1 LKLLSVKEKFV
12 AYKPRPI
19 DTSGVTLPEEVLELT
34 ELLAKNTHEI
44 WARQRVSERWRYGA
58 ERNDERLEHPGLV
71 PYEELSEVEKQYDR
85 NTALETLKTIISL
98 GYRIEPPAEATR
110 ADGAVPSARDAN
122 AVLEILKQPGA
133 LALADLL
140 AIWRAREPSRWARSA
155 EVYQQLGAR
164 LLKLGELLLA
174 YDVLSEGL
182 KFQPGALRLR
192 QLQAHA
198 LTRLGATERANALLL
213 ALYEEGQ
220 RDEETVGMLARTHK
234 DLWQQAADPAERE
247 RQLQQS
253 YKFYEE
259 AYQLSGGYWTG
270 INAATIALLS
280 GRREHARARAA
291 EVRALCLADLRRTEE
306 TGVDRYWALATL
318 GEAALVCED
327 WPEAARRYDEALAD
341 GHRQLGELTSTRRNA
356 RLIIEYLG
364 GDFAFIERHL
374 PVPKVAVFF
383 AESDAAERQAPAERE
398 GMVRQALLE
407 RINELGAG
415 VGYTV
420 VPSGGG
426 APFLE
431 AMLEAGGETHA
442 VLPCEL
448 NELLAP
454 ADDGDGR
461 AQAERAARYESLL
474 GRLTSVV
481 AASEQNMTEGDMSG
495 EYSRLLLHGLA
506 LIRAAQL
513 DTELVPL
520 TLPDADAAAADD
532 AAAAAGER
540 AATASAFKRP
550 DERSGKRLDEQ
561 PDEQPDEQ
569 SDERAAGRA
578 GERPDDQMFKLMDER
593 LDAQMIEL
601 MDGRADGRMDQGTN
615 ERAELNDLAPLA
627 PLTSVDSLDS
637 LDNSRMVA
645 GTPGADV
652 SPEARA
658 TEAKGFSARMA
669 ALLFA
674 DAVNFSKLTEA
685 QIPIFVRDFL
695 GAVGALVARFQP
707 APLLRNTWG
716 DGLYLVFADV
726 QDAGRFALDLSD
738 LLNATDW
745 TRQGLPA
752 DLNLRIALH
761 AGPVYACT
769 DPVTG
774 KLNFIGTHVSR
785 AARLEPITP
794 PGQVYASQAFAA
806 LAVAAR
812 VRTFTCDYVGQ
823 TPLAK
828 KYGTFPTYH
837 VRRQRS
843 TPRG

>member
-1 LKLLSVKEKFV
+1 M

-19 DTSGVTLPEEVLELT
+19 DTSGITLPEEVLELT

-44 WARQRVSERWRYGA
+44 WARQRVSEHWRYGA

-71 PYEELSEVEKQYDR
+71 AYEELSEVEKQYDR

-98 GYRIEPPAEATR
+98 GYRIEPPAEAAR
-110 ADGAVPSARDAN
+110 ADDVASPARDAN

-133 LALADLL
+133 LALSDLL
-140 AIWRAREPSRWARSA
+140 AIWRARDPSRWARSA
-155 EVYQQLGAR
+155 EVHQQLGAR

-182 KFQPGALRLR
+182 KFRPGDLRLR

-270 INAATIALLS
+270 INAATIAVLS
-280 GRREHARARAA
+280 GRREHARALAV
-291 EVRALCLADLRRTEE
+291 EVRALCLADLRRMVE
-306 TGVDRYWALATL
+306 TGGDRYWALATL
-318 GEAALVCED
+318 GEAALVSED

-341 GHRQLGELTSTRRNA
+341 GRRQLGELTSTRRNA

-364 GDFAFIERHL
+364 GDPAFIERHL

-383 AESDAAERQAPAERE
+383 AASDATEPQVPAARE
-398 GMVRQALLE
+398 ASVRQVLLE

-420 VPSGGG
+420 VPSGGD

-454 ADDGDGR
+454 EDGDGR

-506 LIRAAQL
+506 LIRAGQL

-520 TLPDADAAAADD
+520 SLPDVDSTDAAA
-532 AAAAAGER
+532 GKP

-550 DERSGKRLDEQ
+550 DERAAESA
-561 PDEQPDEQ
+561 
-569 SDERAAGRA
+569 DERSDR
-578 GERPDDQMFKLMDER
+578 RPDDSMVVLMDGRTDKR
-593 LDAQMIEL
+593 LVEL
-601 MDGRADGRMDQGTN
+601 MDGRTDERLDKGMD
-615 ERAELNDLAPLA
+615 ERAELNEFASLTPRAPLA
-627 PLTSVDSLDS
+627 S
-637 LDNSRMVA
+637 LDNSRMVD
-645 GTPGADV
+645 GTRGADV

-658 TEAKGFSARMA
+658 ATATGFSARMA

-695 GAVGALVARFQP
+695 GAVGSLVASFQP
-707 APLLRNTWG
+707 APLLKNTWG

-726 QDAGRFALDLSD
+726 EIAGRFALDLSD

-769 DPVTG
+769 DPVTD

-806 LAVAAR
+806 LAAAAR
-812 VRTFTCDYVGQ
+812 VRGFTCDYVGQ

-837 VRRQRS
+837 VRRQR
-843 TPRG
+843 

>member
-1 LKLLSVKEKFV
+1 V

-19 DTSGVTLPEEVLELT
+19 DTSGITLPDEVLELT

-98 GYRIEPPAEATR
+98 GYRIEPPAEAAR
-110 ADGAVPSARDAN
+110 ADESAPSARDAN
-122 AVLEILKQPGA
+122 AVLETLTQPGA
-133 LALADLL
+133 HALADLL
-140 AIWRAREPSRWARSA
+140 AIWQARDPSRWARSA

-182 KFQPGALRLR
+182 KFQPGDLRLR

-280 GRREHARARAA
+280 GRREHARALAA
-291 EVRALCLADLRRTEE
+291 EVRALCLADLRRMVE
-306 TGVDRYWALATL
+306 TGADRYWALATL
-318 GEAALVCED
+318 GEAALVSED
-327 WPEAARRYDEALAD
+327 WAEAARRYDEALAD
-341 GHRQLGELTSTRRNA
+341 GRRQLGEMTSTRRNA

-364 GDFAFIERHL
+364 GDPAFVERHL
-374 PVPKVAVFF
+374 PVPKVAVFL
-383 AESDAAERQAPAERE
+383 AASDTAERQLPAARE
-398 GMVRQALLE
+398 ASARQAFFE

-420 VPSGGG
+420 VPSVGG

-454 ADDGDGR
+454 EGGHDGR
-461 AQAERAARYESLL
+461 ARAERAARYESLL
-474 GRLTSVV
+474 GRVTSVV

-506 LIRAAQL
+506 LIRAGQL

-520 TLPDADAAAADD
+520 TLPNADAADD
-532 AAAAAGER
+532 AAAAGEP
-540 AATASAFKRP
+540 AATASAFKRA
-550 DERSGKRLDEQ
+550 DTWVD
-561 PDEQPDEQ
+561 
-569 SDERAAGRA
+569 A
-578 GERPDDQMFKLMDER
+578 RPDDQLVELMDER
-593 LDAQMIEL
+593 PDRRPDDRLVELTDGRTDKQLVEL
-601 MDGRADGRMDQGTN
+601 MDGGTDERLDKGTD
-615 ERAELNDLAPLA
+615 ERAELNEFAPLTPRA
-627 PLTSVDSLDS
+627 PLTSLDS
-637 LDNSRMVA
+637 PRTLT
-645 GTPGADV
+645 GTPRADV
-652 SPEARA
+652 APGVRA
-658 TEAKGFSARMA
+658 ATATNFSARMA

-695 GAVGALVARFQP
+695 GAVGSLVARFQP

-726 QDAGRFALDLSD
+726 EDAGRFALDLSD

-769 DPVTG
+769 DPVTD

-806 LAVAAR
+806 LAAAAR
-812 VRTFTCDYVGQ
+812 ARGFTCDYVGQ

-837 VRRQRS
+837 VRRQR
-843 TPRG
+843 